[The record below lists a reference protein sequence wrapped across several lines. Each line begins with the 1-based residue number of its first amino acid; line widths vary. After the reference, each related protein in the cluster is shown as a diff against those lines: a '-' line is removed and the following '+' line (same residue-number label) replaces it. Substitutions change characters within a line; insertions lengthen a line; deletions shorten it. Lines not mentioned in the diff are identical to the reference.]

1 MNSVIL
7 FIEHQTQQLLFF
19 QKKNLDL
26 MLEDIQVITR
36 DFHLPDYD
44 NKIRDVKGDQGDL
57 SVSLF
62 ATVYVSKSTGN

>member
-1 MNSVIL
+1 
-7 FIEHQTQQLLFF
+7 
-19 QKKNLDL
+19 